1 MPAPVYDE
9 WVTRARTLL
18 CVVLAL
24 LLSTLGIGPARA
36 DEVPSGRVQLTVV
49 TPTVLDAEHPGTGLT
64 LRGTFTNTTGVPLY
78 WVDAEVW
85 HRSGLTTF
93 DDVDA
98 AIDSH
103 ATAPTGVRHRP
114 GASLATS
121 TPLAPGASTPFTLR
135 VPLAA
140 LDLADDQ
147 VATVVGVDVRAATS
161 ATGTRETVGRERAL
175 LPHASQPFRLTDL
188 VFLTA
193 RAGTRPG
200 SRAVTDELAEQIVG
214 PLTERLAESETPGV
228 TTVIDPAVYRAAT
241 LLAADERNP
250 SPASAEF
257 VRRVDALRDA
267 GRLWRTPH
275 GNPNLARMPDRLR
288 AQASTWADELAPEA
302 LADVP
307 TVARPPA
314 ADVEPPGF
322 DKRVVTSATSRGLRC
337 FLLGAPPVASLV
349 GAFPAPRPTD
359 ASAPGNAPWAP
370 DQGPWRTVD
379 RLLADVERQE
389 PARRELTSGPDG
401 KERTDLR
408 PLLLAAYG
416 ADFASEDDARTWLDT
431 VPEVGFDPDR
441 ITFRASPSF
450 VMGERTSEFPTTIT
464 NPTDLPIWVRVV
476 FTSDNPQRI
485 TVPDTDVVRVGPGEA
500 QTLRVAPAATANG
513 VSTVHARL
521 VGIDGTPVGPSTS
534 IEVTA
539 TEFGRVGWIIIIVS
553 GAVVLGGTVWRIR
566 TVQREHSEE
575 ASESGQ

>member
-302 LADVP
+302 LADGGAAP
-307 TVARPPA
+307 RRRRRGPGLRQAGGDERHQPRAALLPAGRTPRREPRRRLPRTAPHRRERARQRPLGARPGTVAH
-314 ADVEPPGF
+314 
-322 DKRVVTSATSRGLRC
+322 RG
-337 FLLGAPPVASLV
+337 
-349 GAFPAPRPTD
+349 PAPRRR
-359 ASAPGNAPWAP
+359 
-370 DQGPWRTVD
+370 RT
-379 RLLADVERQE
+379 A
-389 PARRELTSGPDG
+389 
-401 KERTDLR
+401 
-408 PLLLAAYG
+408 G
-416 ADFASEDDARTWLDT
+416 A
-431 VPEVGFDPDR
+431 G
-441 ITFRASPSF
+441 
-450 VMGERTSEFPTTIT
+450 
-464 NPTDLPIWVRVV
+464 
-476 FTSDNPQRI
+476 
-485 TVPDTDVVRVGPGEA
+485 
-500 QTLRVAPAATANG
+500 AT
-513 VSTVHARL
+513 
-521 VGIDGTPVGPSTS
+521 
-534 IEVTA
+534 
-539 TEFGRVGWIIIIVS
+539 
-553 GAVVLGGTVWRIR
+553 
-566 TVQREHSEE
+566 
-575 ASESGQ
+575 